1 MNVTK
6 YLAALVFAASFATG
20 VNAAEAAKPASAK
33 IHTPESIECT
43 KEADAKGLH
52 GKERKAF
59 RSECKKNLMAHKPA
73 TASTETVKPAAKPVM
88 KPMAAKPAPA
98 GAAATKAN

>member
-1 MNVTK
+1 MNATK
-6 YLAALVFAASFATG
+6 YLAALAFAASFATG
-20 VNAAEAAKPASAK
+20 VNAAEAAKSATAK

-43 KEADAKGLH
+43 KEADTKGLH

-73 TASTETVKPAAKPVM
+73 TASTETVKPIAKPVM
-88 KPMAAKPAPA
+88 KPMAAKPAT
-98 GAAATKAN
+98 GAATTKAN